1 MTTALSGGELD
12 TLYALA
18 VHGPLDSGDLPS
30 KVGFADLCK
39 RSFATCD
46 PISNLGYISETGMSY
61 FLEHKWY
68 KGTGEEILKQKN
80 SITPTTI
87 RS

>member
-46 PISNLGYISETGMSY
+46 PISNLEIS
-61 FLEHKWY
+61 
-68 KGTGEEILKQKN
+68 
-80 SITPTTI
+80 
-87 RS
+87 